1 MTSLFEYIYKNF
13 TKFCAMIL
21 IALALVVGVALVM
34 VQQNPPKVVSS
45 KTYTWSTD
53 KQKQAE
59 ALIEKGYS
67 KQSAASIVG
76 NTVTESDGN
85 PTIFVLRGEKEP
97 FSFTNSF
104 DNSVNQIVNHMNID
118 TFDKPIKQ
126 FDIENDTIHYNKS
139 ELELYHNQDFKFK
152 YYSLDSPTPWLGK
165 TDSDKHVTYTNEL
178 FNFGKPDYFIKSNDF
193 SKNEKPALLK
203 NPDVLMKSSKFASKE
218 DEKYKDNPNA
228 EWKVVKRSI
237 TIEKLDIDSNEPNLK
252 YNIIVQETLE
262 CSNIS
267 ALSEA
272 TNNTNGLP

>member
-1 MTSLFEYIYKNF
+1 MLEYIYKNF
-13 TKFCAMIL
+13 PKFLIMIA
-21 IALALVVGVALVM
+21 IALGLVITAGLIII
-34 VQQNPPKVVSS
+34 QFQNPPKVVSS
-45 KTYTWSTD
+45 KTYTWSDD

-67 KQSAASIVG
+67 KQSAANIVG
-76 NTVTESDGN
+76 NTATESDSN

-104 DNSVNQIVNHMNID
+104 DNVVNQIINYMTKT
-118 TFDKPIKQ
+118 TFDKPIRQ
-126 FDIENDTIHYNKS
+126 FDIENDTIYYDKY
-139 ELELYHNQDFKFK
+139 ELELHHNQDFKFK

-193 SKNEKPALLK
+193 SKNEKPALIK
-203 NPDVLMKSSKFASKE
+203 NPTITMKPSKFASKD
-218 DEKYKDNPNA
+218 DEKYKDNHDA
-228 EWKVVKRSI
+228 KWTVVKRSI
-237 TIEKLDIDSNEPNLK
+237 TIDKLDIKSKNAATQYD
-252 YNIIVQETLE
+252 ITVQETLK
-262 CSNIS
+262 CSNID

>member
-1 MTSLFEYIYKNF
+1 MSEYIYKNF
-13 TKFCAMIL
+13 PKFLIMIA
-21 IALALVVGVALVM
+21 IALGLVITAGLIII
-34 VQQNPPKVVSS
+34 QFQNPPKVVSS
-45 KTYTWSTD
+45 KTYTWSDD

-67 KQSAASIVG
+67 KQSAASIIG
-76 NTVTESDGN
+76 NTTLESDGN

-104 DNSVNQIVNHMNID
+104 DNVVNQIINYMTKT
-118 TFDKPIKQ
+118 TFDKPIRQ
-126 FDIENDTIHYNKS
+126 FDIENDTIYYDKS
-139 ELELYHNQDFKFK
+139 ELELHHNQDFKFK

-193 SKNEKPALLK
+193 SKNEKPALIK
-203 NPDVLMKSSKFASKE
+203 NPTITMKPSKFASKY
-218 DEKYKDNPNA
+218 DEKYKDNHDA
-228 EWKVVKRSI
+228 KWTVVKRSI
-237 TIEKLDIDSNEPNLK
+237 TIDKLDIKSKNAATQYD
-252 YNIIVQETLE
+252 ITVQETLK
-262 CSNIS
+262 CSNID

>member
-1 MTSLFEYIYKNF
+1 MLDYIYKNF
-13 TKFCAMIL
+13 FKFCAMIL
-21 IALALVVGVALVM
+21 IALALVVGIALVM
-34 VQQNPPKVVSS
+34 VQQNPPKVLSS

-76 NTVTESDGN
+76 NTATESDSN

-104 DNSVNQIVNHMNID
+104 DNVVNQIINYMTKT
-118 TFDKPIKQ
+118 TFDKPIRQ
-126 FDIENDTIHYNKS
+126 FDIENDTIYYDKS
-139 ELELYHNQDFKFK
+139 ELELHHNQDFKFK

-165 TDSDKHVTYTNEL
+165 TNSDKHVTYTDEL

-193 SKNEKPALLK
+193 SKNEKPALIK
-203 NPDVLMKSSKFASKE
+203 NPTITMKPSKFASKE
-218 DEKYKDNPNA
+218 DEKYKDNHDA
-228 EWKVVKRSI
+228 KWTVVKRSI
-237 TIEKLDIDSNEPNLK
+237 TIDKLDIKSKNAATQYD
-252 YNIIVQETLE
+252 ITVQETLK
-262 CSNIS
+262 CSNID